1 MAGNYQ
7 LSIKNKIVFE
17 QRGNRLSVTGSLL
30 IEKAGSVVTER
41 IDDHTYLISDGVF
54 LAGSGDN
61 RWNLPQSKDYEV
73 AVAIESQVTGASYVV
88 VGVHIESRKS
98 VIDAKQIIDDLWV
111 QITPDGKL
119 KGLPGKPGVIPTLL

>member
-7 LSIKNKIVFE
+7 LSIKHKIVFE

-73 AVAIESQVTGASYVV
+73 AVAIESQVTGESYVV
-88 VGVHIESRKS
+88 VGVHIE
-98 VIDAKQIIDDLWV
+98 
-111 QITPDGKL
+111 
-119 KGLPGKPGVIPTLL
+119 